1 MKRISTLLFV
11 LAFAASSFAGTNAVI
26 EPAKNPS
33 KLNAADIFIPIGKDK
48 KMVSLL
54 DLSTLKVKE
63 LEVITGAKMKLADK
77 IGFKV
82 AQKQLRQ
89 SIDADGTINNK
100 KLTKFAAK
108 QKAPDGG
115 FNLGGFALGLLLG
128 LIGVLVAYLI
138 SDDNKA
144 ERVKWAWIGLAVLV
158 ALILISVLI

>member
-1 MKRISTLLFV
+1 MKKISTLLFV

-26 EPAKNPS
+26 EPVKTAP

-54 DLSTLKVKE
+54 ELSTLKVKE
-63 LEVITGAKMKLADK
+63 LEAITGAKMKLADK
-77 IGFKV
+77 VGFKV

-89 SIDADGTINNK
+89 SIDGDGTINNK
-100 KLTKFAAK
+100 KLNKFASK

-115 FNLGGFALGLLLG
+115 FNLGGFALGFLLG
-128 LIGVLVAYLI
+128 IIGVLVAYLI

-144 ERVKWAWIGLAVLV
+144 ARTKWAWIGLAVWLV
-158 ALILISVLI
+158 ILLVVFVL